1 VRDAVLS
8 TIISAAQRTPL
19 RGCGRYSNLPTEKQ
33 RAATL
38 IDKAEAEAREYV
50 RTCGAR
56 SACGVEPFQECI
68 DAGNAW
74 AEKQSL
80 ARSVEFKLC
89 TQDNIPYESGTFDAV
104 MTFDVLEH
112 VDDPRVSLKEIFR
125 VLTPGGNLY
134 AVFPVYRGALS
145 HHPDYLTMIP
155 ALHLVFEPERLM
167 RVVNR
172 HLSGRP
178 DIVVTPHEKLSKHF
192 VTGAP
197 ILPMLNGMGL
207 RDFIC
212 ATPEW
217 TRRSIEMNGILD
229 VALGP
234 DSTLSKTARFLK
246 KLPPTLSEPFLFNV
260 AAILQKPA

>member
-1 VRDAVLS
+1 MRDAVLS

-125 VLTPGGNLY
+125 VLTPGANLY

-192 VTGAP
+192 VTGAY
-197 ILPMLNGMGL
+197 
-207 RDFIC
+207 FQC
-212 ATPEW
+212 
-217 TRRSIEMNGILD
+217 
-229 VALGP
+229 
-234 DSTLSKTARFLK
+234 
-246 KLPPTLSEPFLFNV
+246 
-260 AAILQKPA
+260 